1 MYAGTLSYFAQLQA
15 QYELSALSSKA
26 KTGLLA
32 AKGIFGYE
40 PKITYLFGLPRTIS
54 SGGIH
59 LDIETTRVVRA
70 LDNDQ
75 QKTIDFAIQTG
86 PIGSALEHQ
95 VPEQMFN
102 TDQTNPT
109 QGVSTVKALQLAN
122 AQGQQIYKIDQTNI
136 DTVLP
141 KLNLSDT
148 IKQDIQSSVNAG
160 KYVITHTDNVSV
172 PGWSGAGY
180 AIIDPLTGSDAYMIS
195 GGENGGNMPNNED
208 NAINALLHLTA
219 SLLGFL
225 DGAKELDAFKWASGV
240 AKYLGALGLVVSL
253 LVSDGNVGSIAS
265 VVIAYV
271 LTSVITS
278 IVVGFLITHNVP
290 GLIIAMA
297 GMFIASAISAISILL
312 NNTFALR
319 LYKYRKIYV

>member
-32 AKGIFGYE
+32 GKGIFGYE
-40 PKITYLFGLPRTIS
+40 PKVDYFFGLPRTIS

-102 TDQTNPT
+102 TDPANPT
-109 QGVSTVKALQLAN
+109 QAISTVKALQLAN

-136 DTVLP
+136 DTVLQ

-195 GGENGGNMPNNED
+195 GGENGGQYKPDAYMDRVLNFLSLYLIQLDYREGG
-208 NAINALLHLTA
+208 LLLVFG
-219 SLLGFL
+219 SIPKQWIGVNPFLLGS
-225 DGAKELDAFKWASGV
+225 K
-240 AKYLGALGLVVSL
+240 
-253 LVSDGNVGSIAS
+253 NQ
-265 VVIAYV
+265 
-271 LTSVITS
+271 LTSVLRGVLKSPIGRWIFMRTVLVPLVTY
-278 IVVGFLITHNVP
+278 IAVGIGSYNFGILVQ
-290 GLIIAMA
+290 A
-297 GMFIASAISAISILL
+297 FIYAI
-312 NNTFALR
+312 
-319 LYKYRKIYV
+319 